1 MTARRLRSLTSGVAV
16 ATRWT
21 RRTAVLI
28 LATGGTWHLGAQERS
43 LELER
48 FHADVE
54 VRADGDI
61 EVLESISVRFGGR
74 WNGIFRTIPLEYR
87 RANGLQYRLFL
98 EVEGVTGQSGEELW
112 YKESRDGVARK
123 LQIRVPGA
131 EDATR
136 TVNIRYSIPN
146 ALRFFDEHD
155 ELYWNVTGTE
165 WPFTIRSA
173 SALVAL
179 PPGAR
184 GRRANAF
191 VGHYGASERGVV
203 EEIEEGFYFEAGR
216 PLSIREGLT
225 VAVAWEPGVVAR
237 PGFLEKLLFFLRSNW
252 LFALPLASLAAMYR
266 IWRAR
271 GRDPALRPI
280 VPLYQPPDDLSPAE
294 VGTLVDN
301 RPDLRD
307 VTAAVVDLAV
317 RGYLRI
323 EEEKRDTFLGLGSD
337 TDYRFVMI
345 RDPTSWQELHAHEG
359 ALLSALFSD
368 GSRDVVRMSD
378 LEDQFYQDLPG
389 IRDGIFARLLELGL
403 YDRRPDHVLA
413 TWIVIGFLVLI
424 AGSFLAVAVSNVL
437 FLSTGWSIL
446 AAVLT
451 AAPVLGF
458 ALVMPARTL
467 RGSKKLEEV
476 LGFQEFLDRVESDRY
491 RRMID
496 SPELFERYLPYAM
509 ALGVDRKWAQA
520 FEDIYRDPPQWY
532 VGTYPHGFRTTAF
545 VAGMSDWSTRVGSVM
560 VSQPRSAGG
569 SGFGGGG
576 GGGGFSGG
584 GFGGGGGGGW

>member
-1 MTARRLRSLTSGVAV
+1 MM
-16 ATRWT
+16 RWT
-21 RRTAVLI
+21 GWAAAL
-28 LATGGTWHLGAQERS
+28 LLSGGGAWHLAAQERS

-48 FHADVE
+48 FHADIE
-54 VRADGDI
+54 VQADGDI
-61 EVLESISVRFGGR
+61 EVLESISIRFRGR
-74 WNGIFRTIPLEYR
+74 WNGIFRTIPVEYR

-98 EVEGVTGQSGEELW
+98 EVEGVTGESGEELW
-112 YKESRDGVARK
+112 YKESRDGVSRK

-136 TVNIRYSIPN
+136 TVNIRYNIPN

-165 WPFTIRSA
+165 WPFAIRSA
-173 SALVAL
+173 SALVTL
-179 PPGAR
+179 PDAAR

-191 VGHYGASERGVV
+191 VGHYEASDRGVV

-216 PLSIREGLT
+216 SLSMREGLT
-225 VAVAWEPGVVAR
+225 IAVAWEPGVVAR
-237 PGFLEKLLFFLRSNW
+237 PGFLSRLLLFLRSNW
-252 LFALPLASLAAMYR
+252 LFALPFASLAAMYR

-280 VPLYQPPDDLSPAE
+280 VPRYEPPDGLSPAE
-294 VGTLVDN
+294 AGTLVDN

-323 EEEKRDTFLGLGSD
+323 EEEQRDRLLGSEI
-337 TDYRFVMI
+337 DYRFVMM
-345 RDPTSWQELHAHEG
+345 RDPASWRELHSHEK
-359 ALLSALFSD
+359 ALLSALFTD
-368 GSRDVVRMSD
+368 GNRDSVRMSD
-378 LEDQFYQDLPG
+378 LEDEFYQDLSG
-389 IRDGIFARLLELGL
+389 IKDGIFARLLELGL

-413 TWIVIGFLVLI
+413 TWLVIGFVVLI
-424 AGSFLAVAVSNVL
+424 VGIFGAVALSNAL

-446 AAVLT
+446 AAALT

-458 ALVMPARTL
+458 AIVMPARTL

-520 FEDIYRDPPQWY
+520 FEDIYREPPQWY

-545 VAGMSDWSTRVGSVM
+545 VAGMSDWSARVGSAM

-569 SGFGGGG
+569 SGFGGGA